1 MLSSSPRRGGDSD
14 CLQGKL
20 GLKLHAKMIQNGVVP
35 IFAMFK
41 LGTPAVEIEV
51 DLAAGRLGVKES
63 AKLNRRDMT

>member
-1 MLSSSPRRGGDSD
+1 VLSSSPRRGGDSD

-41 LGTPAVEIEV
+41 LGTPAVAV
-51 DLAAGRLGVKES
+51 S
-63 AKLNRRDMT
+63 YTHMTLPTILSV